1 MESTNLLE
9 ILKGCPFFANLEESD
24 LHLLLHYGKLKMFTE
39 GKMIYKIGERS
50 MDMFFMILSG
60 EISII
65 TENGEILKNFGR
77 GEFVSDLDVS
87 LLMNGRIGMI
97 QAVSPTEIFEWYV
110 GVLKKHLP
118 VFVKRLTN
126 DR

>member
-1 MESTNLLE
+1 MEPTNLLE

-24 LHLLLHYGKLKMFTE
+24 LYLLLHYGKLKMFTE

-87 LLMNGRIGMI
+87 LLMNGRRGMI

-110 GVLKKHLP
+110 EVLKKHLP
-118 VFVKRLTN
+118 IFVKRLMN
-126 DR
+126 D